1 VQDQVTARR
10 LRVVKYRRSAHGTNE
25 YPFLIDE
32 KGISVV
38 PITSAGLNHTTSRR
52 PELPVLL
59 TSGHPGPAQRQAEA
73 SGLKILSKP
82 YRLEELAQL
91 IETVLCR

>member
-1 VQDQVTARR
+1 MM
-10 LRVVKYRRSAHGTNE
+10 LGPMN
-25 YPFLIDE
+25 
-32 KGISVV
+32 GIELAQEMRKR
-38 PITSAGLNHTTSRR
+38 P

-59 TSGHPGPAQRQAEA
+59 TSGHPGPAQRQAPA

-91 IETVLCR
+91 IETVLCP